1 MLRRKFEMLD
11 LFVISLLMT
20 GIFFGLAMLSLHGMG
35 EMNWLAGTM
44 FGSSVWCMICGWGI
58 FAYNMEG

>member
-1 MLRRKFEMLD
+1 MLD
-11 LFVISLLMT
+11 LFVVSLLMT

-44 FGSSVWCMICGWGI
+44 FASSAWCMVCGWGI